1 MLNRKHAGN
10 LLTGLTIFVILIAI
24 GNFLRPDSQ
33 AIDQVIDQATQHRFR
48 QVALAS
54 VNAERKAQG
63 IEKEVVADSG
73 LQDWLNEQPQSLIS
87 NAAGISLDIL
97 LEKLPSKKL
106 TLSHA
111 SLFCISA
118 KSPDSLAGR
127 LDFWKDAFKTS
138 TNVVAMRL
146 YRSSKSKIGCLLI
159 AAKKVPKFN
168 LTLFNNGHS
177 EFYVTCR
184 NCNKSHIG
192 KLDKCGLAIAMKCSH
207 CNRSYD
213 LIAADMLGN
222 YHRANHYLHGYRP
235 PPEIASGATTRIE
248 ELTALWAA
256 VVARCRYS
264 KDLAGLAGK
273 KDSWQAPSDTYSF
286 RNGDCEDTSLLL
298 ADWLISR
305 GFNTRVVIGHAPGKG
320 EHAWC
325 VTELEGRQ
333 YLLETTLEKI
343 PDRPPE
349 TQLEASRYHPRFSFD
364 RQNIYFVNGATR
376 NVSDYFSPDLWE
388 AFSYPGSAITRVPSV
403 ALHPLQTSKLQTH
416 P

>member
-1 MLNRKHAGN
+1 MLNRKHTGS
-10 LLTGLTIFVILIAI
+10 LLTGLMIFVLLIAI

-33 AIDQVIDQATQHRFR
+33 PIDQATQHRFR

-63 IEKEVVADSG
+63 IEKAVVADSV
-73 LQDWLNEQPQSLIS
+73 LQNWLDGQPESLVSKAAEIS
-87 NAAGISLDIL
+87 PGTF

-111 SLFCISA
+111 SLYCISA
-118 KSPDSLAGR
+118 KSPGSLAGQ
-127 LDFWKDAFKTS
+127 LDLWKAAFKAS
-138 TNVVAMRL
+138 TNIVAMRL

-168 LTLFNNGHS
+168 LALFNNGHS

-184 NCNKSHIG
+184 NCNKSHVG
-192 KLDKCGLAIAMKCSH
+192 KLDKCDLAIALQCSH
-207 CNRSYD
+207 CNHSYD

-222 YHRANHYLHGYRP
+222 YHRANQYLHGYRP
-235 PPEIASGATTRIE
+235 PPEIGSGALTRVE
-248 ELTALWAA
+248 ELTAIWAA

-264 KDLAGLAGK
+264 KDLTGLAGR
-273 KDSWQAPSDTYSF
+273 KDSWQTPSDTYSF

-298 ADWLISR
+298 VDWLISR
-305 GFNTRVVIGHAPGKG
+305 GFNSRVVIGHTPGKG

-343 PDRPPE
+343 PSNPPQ
-349 TQLEASRYHPRFSFD
+349 TQLEASRYLPRFSFD
-364 RQNIYFVNGATR
+364 RQNIYFINGATR
-376 NVSDYFSPDLWE
+376 NVSDYFSPDLWK
-388 AFSYPGSAITRVPSV
+388 AFSYPSSAITRAPSV
-403 ALHPLQTSKLQTH
+403 AMHPLQTSELQTN